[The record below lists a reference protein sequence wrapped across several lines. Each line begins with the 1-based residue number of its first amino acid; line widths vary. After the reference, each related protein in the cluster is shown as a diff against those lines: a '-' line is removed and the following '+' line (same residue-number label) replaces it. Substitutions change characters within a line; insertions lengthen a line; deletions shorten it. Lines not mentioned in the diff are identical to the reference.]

1 MRNIFLIA
9 GITYKEAIRNKLLN
23 VLLLFAVIAIA
34 STRFFTI
41 FAPSEEL
48 KIIQDTSLGIIRFMG
63 MLITVFI
70 TGGLL
75 PREIDKRTVTTI
87 LSKPVSRAQFLF
99 GKFFGALYSIFTN
112 IIVMSV
118 ILVII
123 IYAKAKTFNP
133 EIIKALVLMSMEF
146 VVLCSITL
154 CVSTIASE
162 IFNIIFGILI
172 FIIGHLTNYLQH
184 LADRFEG
191 IFMKGLLWSLY
202 TILPN
207 FENFNIQNAI
217 VLGAKVSM
225 QHMGKVISYGVFYS
239 AIMLILGYLFFAERE
254 V

>member
-1 MRNIFLIA
+1 LRNILSIA
-9 GITYKEAIRNKLLN
+9 GITFKEAVRNKLLN

-34 STRFFTI
+34 STRFFTM
-41 FAPSEEL
+41 FAPSEEI

-63 MLITVFI
+63 VLITVFV

-75 PREIDKRTVTTI
+75 PREIEKRTVTTI
-87 LSKPVSRAQFLF
+87 LSKPVSRSQFLF

-112 IIVMSV
+112 LIIMGIV
-118 ILVII
+118 LVVI
-123 IYAKAKTFNP
+123 IYAKCRAFNP
-133 EIIKALVLMSMEF
+133 DILKALTLMSMEF

-184 LADRFEG
+184 LADRFDSVA
-191 IFMKGLLWSLY
+191 MKALLLSLY
-202 TILPN
+202 TLLPN
-207 FENFNIQNAI
+207 FENFNIQDAI
-217 VLGAKVSM
+217 VVGTEVSL
-225 QHMGKVISYGVFYS
+225 QYVGKAISYGALYTAV
-239 AIMLILGYLFFAERE
+239 MLILSYLFFAERE